1 MNVLNV
7 KVWVY
12 ISIRYNAY
20 PSGLPDSGYGY
31 EPRYKQRKCSL
42 CDGLGYTEY
51 EFEPH
56 YIQDGWQIKNKN
68 DIKKEI
74 ENKIKDIESN
84 HDYYGLFSSELIE
97 KEQQK

>member
-1 MNVLNV
+1 M
-7 KVWVY
+7 
-12 ISIRYNAY
+12 
-20 PSGLPDSGYGY
+20 
-31 EPRYKQRKCSL
+31 

-56 YIQDGWQIKNKN
+56 YIQDGWQIKNKD

-97 KEQQK
+97 KEKQKLESINKIYPIIKREED